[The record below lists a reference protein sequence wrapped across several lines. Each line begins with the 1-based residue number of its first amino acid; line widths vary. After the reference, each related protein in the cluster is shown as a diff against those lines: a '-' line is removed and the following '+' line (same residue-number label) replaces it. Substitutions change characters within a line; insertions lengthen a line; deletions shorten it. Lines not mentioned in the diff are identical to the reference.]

1 MRDPHIHVEKTPM
14 PGFGHPAMR
23 ALSTEATG
31 LAPDLPKTVGTGCG
45 RRRPIART
53 STCGGFRAACGPVPD
68 PLLTW
73 GSRRWLTLVVVGCD
87 RLCDGPETA
96 QRPAGGRP

>member
-87 RLCDGPETA
+87 RLCDGPKTA
-96 QRPAGGRP
+96 QRPIGGRP